1 MAHQARTER
10 LGGLAPD
17 PAALAPTRSRFA
29 GRDLLDGLWDLL
41 TSMRFAM
48 VLILAMAALG
58 FVGSL
63 LIQTPAGIAADAT
76 AKADWLAE
84 VRPKYGGW
92 TDVIDRIGF
101 FDIFGSIW
109 FRGIVAFLTA
119 SLIAC
124 MTQRAPA
131 LWHTATKPRVS
142 VGEAFFAHARERDTI
157 VVRGE
162 ATDLLSRVAGVL
174 RQHHYRVVVEED
186 EALNLYGDK
195 NRWAPFGSLF
205 GHLSIVVILAGV
217 MVGAI
222 AGYRDGNFV
231 IAEGSTVAVLS
242 GDGLS
247 LQLVSF
253 EDAYYSETG
262 APSDFASELVLFK
275 DGAEVARQT
284 IRVNDPLRYGDL
296 SFYQS
301 FYGPAIAMHVADAGG
316 QVLFEDGVPLAWS
329 TKDDKRRVGTF
340 TVPGKDVTV
349 WLVGTL
355 GPTDP
360 LVKPGQIRVE
370 TYRASTGDA
379 IEQVTV
385 DQGVATDVSG
395 LTFTFGRELQFSGL
409 SVSRDP
415 GTILVWIGSFLLMA
429 GFTIGFSFPHRRI
442 WGRLTLRPDGGG
454 SLSIATPGRVDH
466 DLDQAFTNLVTD
478 LRAACAAPA
487 RT

>member
-1 MAHQARTER
+1 MAHQARTDR
-10 LGGLAPD
+10 LGGLGPNSAV
-17 PAALAPTRSRFA
+17 LAPSRGRLA
-29 GRDLLDGLWDLL
+29 GRDLLDSLWDLL

-58 FVGSL
+58 LVGTL
-63 LIQTPAGIAADAT
+63 LIQAPAGIAADEA
-76 AKADWLAE
+76 AKAEWLSE

-92 TDVIDRIGF
+92 TDVIDRLGF
-101 FDIFGSIW
+101 FSIFGSIW
-109 FRGIVAFLTA
+109 FRGLVAFLIA

-124 MTQRAPA
+124 MIQRAPA

-157 VVRGE
+157 VVRGD
-162 ATDLLSRVAGVL
+162 ADDLLARIAGVL
-174 RQHHYRVVVEED
+174 RKHNYRVVVEED

-195 NRWAPFGSLF
+195 NRWAPFASLC
-205 GHLSIVVILAGV
+205 GHLSIIIILAGV

-222 AGYRDGNFV
+222 AGYRDNGFV
-231 IAEGSTVAVLS
+231 IAEGSTVTVPS

-247 LQLVSF
+247 VQLVSF

-275 DGAEVARQT
+275 DGTEVARQT

-301 FYGPAIAMHVADAGG
+301 FYGPAIAMRVADVGG
-316 QVLFEDGVPLAWS
+316 AALFEDGVPLAWS
-329 TKDDKRRVGTF
+329 TKDDERRVGTF
-340 TVPGKDVTV
+340 TVPGKDLTV

-355 GPTDP
+355 GPSDP

-379 IEQVTV
+379 IEQVTI

-395 LTFTFGRELQFSGL
+395 LLFTFGRELQFTGL

-415 GTILVWIGSFLLMA
+415 GTILVWIGSLLLMA

-442 WGRLTLRPDGGG
+442 WGRLAVRAGGGG

-466 DLDQAFTNLVTD
+466 DLDRAFTDLVTD
-478 LRAACAAPA
+478 LRAACTAPV